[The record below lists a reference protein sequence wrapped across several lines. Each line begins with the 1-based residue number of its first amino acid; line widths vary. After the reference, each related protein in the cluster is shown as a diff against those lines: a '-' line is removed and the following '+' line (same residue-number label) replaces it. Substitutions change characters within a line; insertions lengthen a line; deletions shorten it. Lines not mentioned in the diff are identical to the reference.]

1 MAEIVCDCVD
11 IEYSDILEAVKKHGD
26 NLEAIMDET
35 EAGTVCEDCLE
46 DECDKVDIPLKA
58 AIKQALEELS
68 K

>member
-1 MAEIVCDCVD
+1 MAEIVCDCVE
-11 IEYSDILEAVKKHGD
+11 IEYCDILEAVKKHGD

-58 AIKQALEELS
+58 AIKQALEEIN

>member
-1 MAEIVCDCVD
+1 MAEIVCDCVE
-11 IEYSDILEAVKKHGD
+11 IEYTDILEAVKKHGD
-26 NLEAIMDET
+26 NLDAIMDET

-58 AIKQALEELS
+58 AIKQALEEI

>member
-1 MAEIVCDCVD
+1 MSEIVCDCVE

-58 AIKQALEELS
+58 AIKQALEEIN